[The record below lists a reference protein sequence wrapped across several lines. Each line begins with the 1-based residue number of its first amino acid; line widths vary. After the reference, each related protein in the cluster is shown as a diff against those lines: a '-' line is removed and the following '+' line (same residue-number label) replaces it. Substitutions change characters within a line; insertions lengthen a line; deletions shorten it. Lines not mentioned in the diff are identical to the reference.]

1 MQQYFGETDGQYA
14 ARRTSNDWAVTGI
27 MIRKPCLKLP
37 LTDSQYYTWKLSY
50 LKVEPGKII
59 AVLHAETQPAKH
71 GSYTNGQLAAD
82 GKEQNTAR
90 AVHWKN

>member
-1 MQQYFGETDGQYA
+1 MQQCFGETDGQYA
-14 ARRTSNDWAVTGI
+14 ARRASKDWTVTGI

-71 GSYTNGQLAAD
+71 GSYMNGKLAAD
-82 GKEQNTAR
+82 GREQNTVK
-90 AVHWKN
+90 AVRCRN